1 MCAGIMDDMQKQTPK
16 KPRKTIFLMVLI
28 LLLSACTNN
37 QTATIVYPP
46 TTEILVPTNTEVLKT
61 AEVITPTE
69 IPAAAIVNGEPISLE
84 FFEGEVARYLA
95 AQDANAEASGD
106 VTEAREVVLN
116 DLIDQVLLAQAARAG
131 GLTISD
137 EEVQEKIDS
146 LSEETDLS
154 AWMNTW
160 GYSEESLFEALKLQM
175 LAALQ
180 RDLIIEAVPEVVE
193 QAELRQV
200 FAYTQEGARSAL
212 TSLRSGA
219 DFEDV
224 AYTYDPLTGGYLGW
238 VPRGYLLIPAVEDAA
253 FSLPAGSYSDVI
265 ESNVGYHIVLVIARE
280 DREISGDALST
291 LQRQA
296 LYDWLEEQR
305 ENSTIE
311 VLDT

>member
-1 MCAGIMDDMQKQTPK
+1 MDDMQKQTPK

-28 LLLSACTNN
+28 LLLSACSKN

-46 TTEILVPTNTEVLKT
+46 TTEILVPTNTEVSET
-61 AEVITPTE
+61 VEVITQTQ
-69 IPAAAIVNGEPISLE
+69 IPAAAIVNGERISSE

-95 AQDANAEASGD
+95 AQEANGETLGD
-106 VTEAREVVLN
+106 ETQAREVVLN
-116 DLIDQVLLAQAARAG
+116 DLVDQVLLAQAAQAAG
-131 GLTISD
+131 LVISD
-137 EEVQEKIDS
+137 EQVQEKVDS

-160 GYSEESLFEALKLQM
+160 GYTEESLFEALKLQM

-180 RDLIIEAVPEVVE
+180 RDRIIEAIPQVME
-193 QAELRQV
+193 QAELRQI
-200 FAYTQEGARSAL
+200 FAYTEEGARSAL

-224 AYTYDPLTGGYLGW
+224 AYTYDPVTGGYLGW

-253 FSLPAGSYSDVI
+253 FSLPVGSYSDVI

-280 DREISGDALST
+280 DREVSGDARST